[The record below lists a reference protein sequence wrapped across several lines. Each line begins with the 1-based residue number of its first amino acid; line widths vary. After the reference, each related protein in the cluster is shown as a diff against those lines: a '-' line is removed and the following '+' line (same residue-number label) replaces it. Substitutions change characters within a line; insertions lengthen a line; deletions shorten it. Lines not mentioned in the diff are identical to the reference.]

1 MWDHLDFHIY
11 YQKSF
16 SGRPPLLSS
25 PHPRSENMVKAY
37 FLVKKR
43 QSHPKVTLSQKHVVS
58 SNQKEDNPLSLIKI
72 LRNYTSTIP
81 YFLIMSTPFTGPNFS
96 TFSKML
102 FGCVFM
108 GQKIKCAIIAHFISS
123 NRPPLLMCLSTIT
136 ATITII
142 QHPFPTIVT
151 ER

>member
-58 SNQKEDNPLSLIKI
+58 SNQKEDNPLSLTKI

-81 YFLIMSTPFTGPNFS
+81 YFLIMSTPLQDKFS
-96 TFSKML
+96 VLLQNAFRMRFYGAKNKVCNDCTLYFLRVALKT
-102 FGCVFM
+102 
-108 GQKIKCAIIAHFISS
+108 HFRGYFLPCQSAYS
-123 NRPPLLMCLSTIT
+123 AAFLPVMSLN
-136 ATITII
+136 
-142 QHPFPTIVT
+142 
-151 ER
+151 